1 MSRDREKELASEAA
15 VAKVQDGMVVGLGT
29 GSTAAFALKAL
40 GRRIAQGLR
49 IRAVPS
55 SQWAETFA
63 RQVGIPLLTFADVN
77 RLDVTIDGTD
87 EFDPGLALIK
97 GGGGALFREKI
108 VAAASDRLWIVADG
122 SKRVPVLGKFPLPVE
137 VNPFGWQV
145 AARRI
150 GELGAEVRL
159 RQLGISGSPGGA
171 DASGGGKRQPFVS
184 DNGGYILD
192 CAFGAIPDPAGL
204 EAKLRRIVGVFET
217 GLFVGLAET
226 VFLAEGETVRELKR

>member
-1 MSRDREKELASEAA
+1 MSREREKEVAAARA
-15 VAKVQDGMVVGLGT
+15 VAEIRDGMVLGLGT
-29 GSTAAFALKAL
+29 GSTAAYALKAL
-40 GRRIAQGLR
+40 GQRVAQGLK

-55 SQWAETFA
+55 SRWAENLA
-63 RQVGIPLLTFADVN
+63 REVGIPLLTFADVT

-87 EFDPGLALIK
+87 EFDANLALIK

-108 VAAASDRLWIVADG
+108 VAAASERLWIIADG

-150 GELGAEVRL
+150 GELGAQVNL
-159 RQLGISGSPGGA
+159 REA
-171 DASGGGKRQPFVS
+171 GGKPSVSDRTFVT

-204 EAKLRRIVGVFET
+204 EAKLRRIVGVMET
-217 GLFVGLAET
+217 GLFVGMAET
-226 VFLAEGETVRELKR
+226 IFVADGERVEVLKRK

>member
-1 MSRDREKELASEAA
+1 MNEREKEAAAEAA
-15 VAKVQDGMVVGLGT
+15 VARVRDGMVVGLGT
-29 GSTAAFALKAL
+29 GSTAAYALKAL
-40 GRRIAQGLR
+40 GRRIGQGLR

-55 SQWAETFA
+55 SKWAESLA
-63 RQVGIPLLTFADVN
+63 REVGIPLLTFADVD
-77 RLDVTIDGTD
+77 RLDVTLDGTD

-108 VAAASDRLWIVADG
+108 VAAASDRLWILADS
-122 SKRVPVLGKFPLPVE
+122 SKRVPVLGRFPLPVE

-150 GELGAEVRL
+150 GELGARVKL
-159 RQLGISGSPGGA
+159 RQTGA
-171 DASGGGKRQPFVS
+171 AGAAAAGPFVS

-192 CAFGAIPDPAGL
+192 CAFGSIPDPAGL
-204 EAKLRRIVGVFET
+204 EAALRRIVGVMET

-226 VFLAEGETVRELKR
+226 VFVAEGETVRELKRR

>member
-1 MSRDREKELASEAA
+1 MNREREKEVAAEAA
-15 VAKVQDGMVVGLGT
+15 VAQVQDGKLVGLGT

-40 GRRIAQGLR
+40 GRRVAQGLEV
-49 IRAVPS
+49 RAVPS
-55 SQWAETFA
+55 SKWAENLA
-63 RQVGIPLLTFADVN
+63 REVGIPLLTFADVN

-87 EFDPGLALIK
+87 EFDPGLSLIK

-108 VAAASDRLWIVADG
+108 VAAASDKLWIIADG

-150 GELGAEVRL
+150 GEFCPQVRL
-159 RQLGISGSPGGA
+159 RYTGA
-171 DASGGGKRQPFVS
+171 EQPFVS
-184 DNGGYILD
+184 DNGAYILD
-192 CAFGAIPDPAGL
+192 CAFGSIPDPVGL
-204 EAKLRRIVGVFET
+204 EAKLRRIVGVMET

-226 VFLAEGETVRELKR
+226 IFLADGERVHTFKRSQG

>member
-1 MSRDREKELASEAA
+1 MNEREKEAAAEAA
-15 VAKVQDGMVVGLGT
+15 VARVRDGMVVGLGT
-29 GSTAAFALKAL
+29 GSTAAYALKAL
-40 GRRIAQGLR
+40 GRRIGQGLR

-55 SQWAETFA
+55 SKWAEALA
-63 RQVGIPLLTFADVN
+63 REVGIPLLTFADVD
-77 RLDVTIDGTD
+77 RLDVTLDGTD

-108 VAAASDRLWIVADG
+108 VAAASDRLWILADS
-122 SKRVPVLGKFPLPVE
+122 SKRVPVLGRFPLPVE

-150 GELGAEVRL
+150 GELGARVKL
-159 RQLGISGSPGGA
+159 RQTGA
-171 DASGGGKRQPFVS
+171 AGAAAAPPFVS

-192 CAFGAIPDPAGL
+192 CAFGSIPDPAGL
-204 EAKLRRIVGVFET
+204 EAALRRIVGVMET

-226 VFLAEGETVRELKR
+226 VFVAEGETVRELKRR

>member
-1 MSRDREKELASEAA
+1 MSQAREKELAAEAA
-15 VAKVQDGMVVGLGT
+15 VAQVQDGMVVGLGT

-40 GRRIAQGLR
+40 GRRIGQGLK

-55 SQWAETFA
+55 SRWAENMG
-63 RQVGIPLLTFADVN
+63 RDVGIPLLTFADVN

-87 EFDPGLALIK
+87 EFDAGLALIK

-108 VAAASDRLWIVADG
+108 VAAASERLWIIADA

-145 AARRI
+145 VARRI
-150 GELGAEVRL
+150 GELGAQVNL
-159 RQLGISGSPGGA
+159 REA
-171 DASGGGKRQPFVS
+171 GGKPSVSDRTFVT

-204 EAKLRRIVGVFET
+204 EAKLRRIVGVMET
-217 GLFVGLAET
+217 GLFVGMAET
-226 VFLAEGETVRELKR
+226 IFAADGERVEVLKRK

>member
-1 MSRDREKELASEAA
+1 MSQTREKELAAEAA
-15 VAKVQDGMVVGLGT
+15 VARVEDGMVVGLGT

-40 GRRIAQGLR
+40 GRRIGQGLKV
-49 IRAVPS
+49 RAVPS
-55 SQWAETFA
+55 SKWAENLG
-63 RQVGIPLLTFADVN
+63 REVGIPLLTFGDVN

-108 VAAASDRLWIVADG
+108 VAAASAKLWIIADA

-150 GELGAEVRL
+150 GELGAQVRL
-159 RQLGISGSPGGA
+159 RSMGVSGGSPGAGSSA
-171 DASGGGKRQPFVS
+171 QPFVS

-192 CAFGAIPDPAGL
+192 CAFGQIPDPTGL
-204 EAKLRRIVGVFET
+204 EAKLRRIVGVMET
-217 GLFVGLAET
+217 GLFVGMTET
-226 VFLAEGETVRELKR
+226 VFLADGENVTALKPPRV

>member
-1 MSRDREKELASEAA
+1 MNEREKEAAAEAA
-15 VAKVQDGMVVGLGT
+15 VARVRDGMVVGLGT
-29 GSTAAFALKAL
+29 GSTAAYALKAL
-40 GRRIAQGLR
+40 GRRIGQGLR

-55 SQWAETFA
+55 SKWAEALA
-63 RQVGIPLLTFADVN
+63 REVGILLLTFADVD
-77 RLDVTIDGTD
+77 RLDVTLDGTD

-108 VAAASDRLWIVADG
+108 VAAASDRLWILADS
-122 SKRVPVLGKFPLPVE
+122 SKRVPVLGRFPLPVE

-150 GELGAEVRL
+150 GELGARVKL
-159 RQLGISGSPGGA
+159 RQTGA
-171 DASGGGKRQPFVS
+171 AGAAAAGPFVS

-192 CAFGAIPDPAGL
+192 CAFGSIPDPAGL
-204 EAKLRRIVGVFET
+204 EAALRRIVGVMET

-226 VFLAEGETVRELKR
+226 VFVAEGETVRELKRR

>member
-1 MSRDREKELASEAA
+1 MNEREKEAAAESA
-15 VAKVQDGMVVGLGT
+15 VARVRDGMVVGLGT

-40 GRRIAQGLR
+40 ARRIGQGLR

-55 SQWAETFA
+55 SKWAEFLA
-63 RQVGIPLLTFADVN
+63 REVGIPLLTFADVD
-77 RLDVTIDGTD
+77 RLDVTLDGTD

-108 VAAASDRLWIVADG
+108 VAAASDRLWILADS
-122 SKRVPVLGKFPLPVE
+122 SKRVPVLGRFLLPVE

-150 GELGAEVRL
+150 GELGARVKL
-159 RQLGISGSPGGA
+159 RQTGA
-171 DASGGGKRQPFVS
+171 AGAAAAGPFVS

-192 CAFGAIPDPAGL
+192 CAFGSIPDPAGL
-204 EAKLRRIVGVFET
+204 EAALRRIVGVMET

-226 VFLAEGETVRELKR
+226 VFVAEGETVRELKRR

>member
-1 MSRDREKELASEAA
+1 MNEREKEAAAEAA
-15 VAKVQDGMVVGLGT
+15 VARVRDGMVVGLGT
-29 GSTAAFALKAL
+29 GSTAAYALKAL
-40 GRRIAQGLR
+40 GRRIGQGLR

-55 SQWAETFA
+55 SKWAESLA
-63 RQVGIPLLTFADVN
+63 REVGILLLTFADVD
-77 RLDVTIDGTD
+77 RLDVTLDGTD

-108 VAAASDRLWIVADG
+108 VAAASDRLWILADS
-122 SKRVPVLGKFPLPVE
+122 SKRVPVLGRFPLPVE

-150 GELGAEVRL
+150 GELGARVKL
-159 RQLGISGSPGGA
+159 RQTGA
-171 DASGGGKRQPFVS
+171 AGAAAAGPFVS

-192 CAFGAIPDPAGL
+192 CAFGSIPDPAGL
-204 EAKLRRIVGVFET
+204 EAALRRIVGVMET

-226 VFLAEGETVRELKR
+226 VFVAEGETVRELKRR

>member
-1 MSRDREKELASEAA
+1 MSQAREKELAAEAA
-15 VAKVQDGMVVGLGT
+15 VAQVQDGMVVGLGT

-40 GRRIAQGLR
+40 GRRVGQGLK

-55 SQWAETFA
+55 SRWAESLG
-63 RQVGIPLLTFADVN
+63 REVGIPLLTFADVD

-87 EFDPGLALIK
+87 EFDAGLALIK

-108 VAAASDRLWIVADG
+108 VAAASERLWIISDA

-150 GELGAEVRL
+150 GELGAKVAL
-159 RQLGISGSPGGA
+159 RQA
-171 DASGGGKRQPFVS
+171 GGKPFVS
-184 DNGGYILD
+184 DNQGYILD
-192 CAFGAIPDPAGL
+192 CAFGAIPDPGGL
-204 EAKLRRIVGVFET
+204 EAKLRRIVGVMET
-217 GLFVGLAET
+217 GLFVGMAET
-226 VFLAEGETVRELKR
+226 VFVAAGEQVTTLKARRA

>member
-1 MSRDREKELASEAA
+1 MREREKEAAAEAA
-15 VAKVQDGMVVGLGT
+15 AARVRDGMVVGLGT
-29 GSTAAFALKAL
+29 GSTAAYALKAL
-40 GRRIAQGLR
+40 GRRIAQGLQ

-55 SQWAETFA
+55 SKWAETLA
-63 RQVGIPLLTFADVN
+63 REVGIPLLTFADVD
-77 RLDVTIDGTD
+77 RLDVTLDGTD
-87 EFDPGLALIK
+87 EFDPGLSLIK

-108 VAAASDRLWIVADG
+108 VAAASDRLWIIADS

-150 GELGAEVRL
+150 GELGAQVRL
-159 RQLGISGSPGGA
+159 RETGA
-171 DASGGGKRQPFVS
+171 ASGTAAQPFVS

-192 CAFGAIPDPAGL
+192 CAFGSIPDPAGL
-204 EAKLRRIVGVFET
+204 EIRLLRVVGVMET

-226 VFLAEGETVRELKR
+226 VFVAEGETVRELKRK